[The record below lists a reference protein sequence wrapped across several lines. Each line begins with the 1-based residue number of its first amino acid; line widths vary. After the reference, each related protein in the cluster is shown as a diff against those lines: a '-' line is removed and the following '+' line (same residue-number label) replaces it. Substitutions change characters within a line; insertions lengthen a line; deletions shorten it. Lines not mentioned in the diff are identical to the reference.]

1 MLKVFLEDL
10 GKKDY
15 KETWKYQRVLFEKIA
30 HFKFL
35 KKNRKVPSNYL
46 LFVEHPNSYTLGIGG
61 DVQHFLLSEEDLK
74 RFGACFYKIDR
85 GGDITFH
92 GIGQLVVY
100 PILDMEYF
108 IPDIHQYLRMLEEV
122 TVRVLYCYGLKG
134 ERSSGET
141 GVWIDVGT
149 SKVRK
154 ICAIGIRMSR
164 WVSMHGFAINVNTNL
179 KYFKYIIPCG
189 IRNKSVTSLARELH
203 KKIPM
208 KDLKEKVKK
217 SFENVFD
224 VVIRTRE

>member
-1 MLKVFLEDL
+1 MLKVFLKNL

-30 HFKFL
+30 HFKLL

-46 LFVEHPNSYTLGIGG
+46 LFVVHPNSYTLGMGG
-61 DVQHFLLSEEDLK
+61 DVQHFLLSKKDFK

-92 GIGQLVVY
+92 GVGQLVVY

-108 IPDIHQYLRMLEEV
+108 IPDINQYLRMLEEV
-122 TVRVLYCYGLKG
+122 IVRVLYFYGLKG
-134 ERSSGET
+134 ESSYGET

-154 ICAIGIRMSR
+154 ICALGIRMSR

-189 IRNKSVTSLARELH
+189 IINKSVTSLGRELH

-217 SFENVFD
+217 SFENVFN
-224 VVIRTRE
+224 VVILNSH